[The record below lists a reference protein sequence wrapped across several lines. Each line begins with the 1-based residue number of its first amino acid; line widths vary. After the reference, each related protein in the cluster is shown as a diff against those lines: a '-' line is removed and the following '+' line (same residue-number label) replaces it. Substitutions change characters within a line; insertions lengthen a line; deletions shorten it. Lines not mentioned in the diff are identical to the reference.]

1 MESLSSQL
9 PPIDRKEFR
18 SALGLF
24 PTGVAVVTADGSNAG
39 SRIGMTIT
47 SFNSVSLDPPL
58 VLFSIGKTAY
68 SLPALCD
75 AQMYSINILGAEH
88 EHISARFATS
98 KGDKWTG
105 TEVETHDNLPFTLA
119 HSIVAFQCIPYAQ
132 HDAGDHVIF
141 VGRVVR
147 IHRQSGTA
155 PLVFFGGKYAALQA
169 PAPISNQ
176 QEK

>member
-1 MESLSSQL
+1 MDSLSAPL

-24 PTGVAVVTADGSNAG
+24 PTGVAVVTANAPDGL
-39 SRIGMTIT
+39 SRVGMTIT

-68 SLPALCD
+68 SLPTLCD
-75 AQMYSINILGAEH
+75 AAMYSINILGAEH
-88 EHISARFATS
+88 QHISARFATS
-98 KGDKWTG
+98 NGDKWTG
-105 TEVETHDNLPFTLA
+105 TDVEHHDGLPFTLA
-119 HSIVAFQCIPYAQ
+119 HSIVAFQCVPYAQ

-147 IHRQSGTA
+147 IQRRGGTA
-155 PLVFFGGKYAALQA
+155 PLVFFGGSYAALQ
-169 PAPISNQ
+169 PSTPISNH